1 MSNSKLTYL
10 GTQSAT
16 VVERKPLRDFA
27 QKLPKAFLAI
37 VVAPTLLA
45 TIYFAGVASPR
56 YVSEAKFVV
65 RSQSQQAPSSLGFAL
80 QGVGLSTSQTDAF
93 SVHQYIESR
102 QAIADLQKVMPLR
115 KMLAPRGADPFFRF
129 PRFGEGRTNEDLHN
143 AFTRFITVGYD
154 STTGISTLRV
164 EAFSPEDA
172 RHIAKGLLGGGES
185 LVNQLNERSSS
196 QAVVDAQRRVSEAE
210 QRLAVV
216 QTTLAAFRNREG
228 LIDPTQT
235 ATEGGELIGRLMS
248 SLAEVRAERAQ
259 LSSGAPQSPQLSAL
273 DTRILAY
280 ERQIAEERAK
290 LVGNTTSLAPKIG
303 AYERLSLDQELAGRE
318 VAAARS
324 SLDDART
331 EARRQQLYLE
341 QVVTP
346 NLPDKATEPKRL
358 LAILSV
364 LFSTLL
370 AYGVGWLIWAGV
382 REHHQP

>member
-1 MSNSKLTYL
+1 MSDSKLTYL
-10 GTQSAT
+10 GEHSPSRI
-16 VVERKPLRDFA
+16 ERRPLRDFV
-27 QKLPKAFLAI
+27 QKVPKAFVAV

-45 TIYFAGVASPR
+45 TIYFAGIASPR

-65 RSQSQQAPSSLGFAL
+65 RSQSQQAPSPLGFAL

-102 QAIADLQKVMPLR
+102 QAIADLQKAMPLR
-115 KMLAPRGADPFFRF
+115 DMLAPRGADPFFRF

-143 AFTRFITVGYD
+143 AFTRFLTVGYD

-172 RHIAKGLLGGGES
+172 RHIATGLLEGGED

-210 QRLAVV
+210 ERLASV
-216 QTTLAAFRNREG
+216 QAMLATFRNREG

-235 ATEGGELIGRLMS
+235 ASEGGELIGRLMS
-248 SLAEVRAERAQ
+248 SLAELRAERAQ
-259 LSSGAPQSPQLSAL
+259 LSAGAPQSPQLPAL

-280 ERQIAEERAK
+280 ERQIAAERAK
-290 LVGNTTSLAPKIG
+290 LVGNTSSLAPKIG

-324 SLDDART
+324 SLDDARI

-364 LFSTLL
+364 LLSTLL